1 LNNEYKIRKGNE
13 IILYKK
19 IISLNIMEVH
29 IYLKGKQEATI
40 FKGERI
46 DILDINLQG
55 KEYKQIR
62 YFRKGISKSQYIS
75 VDLINKIKTLE

>member
-1 LNNEYKIRKGNE
+1 
-13 IILYKK
+13 
-19 IISLNIMEVH
+19 MEVH
-29 IYLKGKQEATI
+29 IFIKGKAEPTI

-55 KEYKQIR
+55 IDYKQIR

-75 VDLINKIKTLE
+75 VNLINKIKTVE

>member
-1 LNNEYKIRKGNE
+1 
-13 IILYKK
+13 
-19 IISLNIMEVH
+19 MEVH
-29 IYLKGKQEATI
+29 IFVKGKTEPTI

-55 KEYKQIR
+55 KDYKQIR

-75 VDLINKIKTLE
+75 VDIINKIKTFE

>member
-1 LNNEYKIRKGNE
+1 
-13 IILYKK
+13 
-19 IISLNIMEVH
+19 MEVH
-29 IYLKGKQEATI
+29 IFVKGKAEPTI

-55 KEYKQIR
+55 KDYKQIR

-75 VDLINKIKTLE
+75 VDIINKIKTFE